1 MTITLHPLLQKEKC
15 LHFINE
21 NRNMAIRHIRLHFQM
36 KLARKILLP
45 DWNVMENQ
53 KELLRNLPKVDE
65 CISKISA
72 EFNRKIPAMLVK
84 LVVQKCIDSERQRIL
99 GNADNCRKKSD
110 EDWQS
115 VFHHALQ
122 KKMQPNLRRVI
133 NGTGVVIHTNLGR
146 SLLSASATQ
155 ALTQAGSHYTNLEYN
170 LETGKRGSRY
180 SLVEEIICELTGAEA
195 ALVVNNNAA
204 AVLLVLESLARSKEV
219 IVSRGQLV
227 EIGGSFRIPDVMKK
241 SGAILIE
248 VGATNRTHL
257 SDYEE
262 AITGETAL
270 LLKVH
275 TSNFRMVGFTSEV
288 SAEEMVAL
296 ARKNGLAVVEDL
308 GSGCLIDLSTFGLP
322 KEPTVQEVINAGVD
336 VVTFSGDKLL
346 GGPQAGI
353 IAGKR
358 AAIEKIKKNPLNR
371 ALRIDKFTLASLED
385 VLRNYYDTGLA
396 LKTIPTLAML
406 TQAPGDIK
414 RKGRRLLRRLEEKI
428 SPACVVRL
436 IPTMSRVGGGAM
448 PEYSLASWAIELQPR
463 QVSLNTLEQAFRLL
477 PLPLIGRI
485 ENEGFLIDLRTVP
498 ENEIIELAS
507 LIVDF
512 FRGKRVSP

>member
-1 MTITLHPLLQKEKC
+1 
-15 LHFINE
+15 
-21 NRNMAIRHIRLHFQM
+21 
-36 KLARKILLP
+36 
-45 DWNVMENQ
+45 MENK

-65 CISKISA
+65 CIGNLAA
-72 EFNRKIPAMLVK
+72 EFDYKIPTMLVK
-84 LVVQKCIDSERQRIL
+84 LVVQKCVDSERQRIL
-99 GNADNCRKKSD
+99 HSADSCRIKSD
-110 EDWQS
+110 EDWRS
-115 VFHHALQ
+115 VFHRALQ
-122 KKMQPNLRRVI
+122 KRLQPNLRRVI

-204 AVLLVLESLARSKEV
+204 AVLLVLESLAKDKEV
-219 IVSRGQLV
+219 VVSRGQLV

-241 SGAILIE
+241 SGARLVE

-257 SDYEE
+257 RDYEE
-262 AITGETAL
+262 AITAETAL

-296 ARKNGLAVVEDL
+296 AGKNGLAVVEDL
-308 GSGCLIDLSTFGLP
+308 GSGCLLDLSTFGLQ
-322 KEPTVQEVINAGVD
+322 KEPTVQEVINTGVD

-358 AAIEKIKKNPLNR
+358 AVIEKIKKNPLNR

-385 VLRNYYDTGLA
+385 ILRNYYDTGLA
-396 LKTIPTLAML
+396 LKNIPTLAML
-406 TQAPGDIK
+406 TQAPEEIK
-414 RKGRRLLRRLEEKI
+414 RKGRRLLRRLEQKI
-428 SPACVVRL
+428 SSECAVRL
-436 IPTMSRVGGGAM
+436 IATVSRVGGGAM
-448 PEYSLASWAIELQPR
+448 PEYSLSSWAVELQPR
-463 QVSLNTLEQAFRLL
+463 HMGLNTLEQEFRSLS
-477 PLPLIGRI
+477 LPLIGRI
-485 ENEGFLIDLRTVP
+485 ENKGFLIDMRTVL
-498 ENEIIELAS
+498 ESEVIELAA
-507 LIVDF
+507 LIVGF
-512 FRGKRVSP
+512 FNAKKGMS